1 MPFTATIANTLW
13 TGSNLPAYRRFRR
26 ALREPRAAQRN
37 KLRCLLEQNRDTA
50 FGKAHGF
57 YKIDRYEE
65 FIRRVPLADYAALEP
80 WISRVRH
87 GEANVLTR
95 APITHLIPTSGSTG
109 ARKLIPFGIELQRE
123 FNAAVGP
130 WLVDLAR
137 QAPGLIGGP
146 AYWSITPQVGNQS
159 PEESVVPIGF
169 ETDAAYLGAGRR
181 RLAAAVMAVPS
192 TVGRAKSWEA
202 FRYDTLLHLL
212 HCRELRLI
220 SVWHPSFLTLLLDA
234 LPSLW
239 EKLVTGLADGTGSA
253 PRNSRRAEELRDSNP
268 CKAET
273 LWPNL
278 RVISCWG
285 DGAAAPALQD
295 LRKRFPNALLQPKGM
310 LATEAFVTLP
320 FEGRYPLAV
329 GSHFFEFIDSDG
341 GILPAEALNQEEDYQ
356 VVVTTA
362 GGLWRYQ
369 LGDRVRVS
377 GVIGKTPTLKFLGRG
392 AGVSDRFGEKL
403 SEAFVVEALQEVLGS
418 GFSAFTL
425 VAPDEDDFGCRYTLY
440 VEGAAQSHWAGNLDR
455 VLRKNPHYAH
465 CRDLGQLLPVR
476 VFVVS
481 ERGFEIFANRQAQNG
496 IRLGDIK
503 PAILCRA
510 GGWSSIFPGA
520 YFAGGQEGERAANS
534 AAFSFAPEA
543 NH

>member
-13 TGSNLPAYRRFRR
+13 AASNLPASWRFRR

-37 KLRCLLEQNRDTA
+37 KLRCVIEQNRDTA
-50 FGKAHGF
+50 FGKAHSF
-57 YKIDRYEE
+57 DKIDRYEE

-109 ARKLIPFGIELQRE
+109 ARKLIPFGIGLQRE

-137 QAPGLIGGP
+137 QAPRLIGGP
-146 AYWSITPQVGNQS
+146 AYWSITPQVGNQW
-159 PEESVVPIGF
+159 PEESLVPIGF

-181 RLAAAVMAVPS
+181 RLATAVMAVPS
-192 TVGRAKSWEA
+192 TVGRAKSLEA
-202 FRYDTLLHLL
+202 FRYQTLLHLL
-212 HCRELRLI
+212 RCRELRLI

-239 EKLVTGLADGTGSA
+239 EKLVTELADGTGSV
-253 PRNSRRAEELRDSNP
+253 PRNPRRAEELRDSDP
-268 CKAET
+268 CKPET

-285 DGAAAPALQD
+285 DGAAAPALQN
-295 LRKRFPNALLQPKGM
+295 LRKSFPHALLQPKGL

-329 GSHFFEFIDSDG
+329 GSHFFEFIDAEG
-341 GILPAEALNQEEDYQ
+341 RILPAEALSEEQEYQ

-377 GVIGKTPTLKFLGRG
+377 GFMAKTPTLQFLGRG
-392 AGVSDRFGEKL
+392 EYVSDRFGEKL
-403 SEAFVVEALQEVLGS
+403 SEAFVVEALREVLGS
-418 GFSAFTL
+418 GFPAFTL
-425 VAPDEDDFGCRYTLY
+425 LAPDEDDFGCRYTLY
-440 VEGAAQSHWAGNLDR
+440 VEGKAQSHWAENLDR

-465 CRDLGQLLPVR
+465 CRDLGQLLPLR

-481 ERGFEIFANRQAQNG
+481 ERGFEQFANRQAQNG

-503 PAILCRA
+503 PAVLCRT

-520 YFAGGQEGERAANS
+520 YFAGAGVGVAGEDS
-534 AAFSFAPEA
+534 Q
-543 NH
+543 